1 LGSSPLNAIQN
12 GERIGSKVRL
22 RYASIVLFGLN
33 IAGAIFSFFFIAL
46 ITNKLSIEDYGT
58 WVMILK
64 YVQYMMLPSIIYT
77 LWLPRELCRGQN
89 SARTGLYA
97 SFIFG
102 VVSVPLYLILML
114 AIALN
119 FNQPLVPLLL
129 SCLVL
134 FFEYTFTSLSSI
146 SSSYAPEQN
155 GYSSVGMKAG
165 QAIFGFV
172 LVGTMSAGLTGAVI
186 AAIAGRAIMNAIS
199 LYYNRKFIA
208 TSSFDMST
216 FKGWLSKF
224 WLPLFGSLIGLI
236 QTLDVI
242 VVRIFYGNEIPIA
255 YYGVCI
261 NILTV
266 ALLANA
272 VASSLYPK
280 IVSKK
285 NLSDMPEAIWLL
297 LLFSVPVVFAILL
310 YAEPLIAIFGI
321 KYVGVAWALRVFSI
335 AFFIQLLSTLPG
347 AAYQALESLDEKE
360 SATTRLLI
368 NSAWFKNSLVTLVA
382 NSLYLGMLM
391 TFASFG
397 YPSLNFVS
405 IWGAITVFSNGVY
418 LVLILFLLKRDFNQ
432 NFPLKLVAKNLAILS
447 APVPLMMIPFCLV
460 QVSLSENVF
469 IMMQNLALP
478 GVSSFLLYF
487 LCLSCID
494 KRFRKTIH
502 DAYAKGITLLRPPKN

>member
-1 LGSSPLNAIQN
+1 LASSSSSDIQN

-33 IAGAIFSFFFIAL
+33 IAGAMFSFFFVAL
-46 ITNKLSIEDYGT
+46 LTNKLSIEDYGT
-58 WVMILK
+58 WVMLLK
-64 YVQYMMLPSIIYT
+64 YVQYGLLPSIIYT
-77 LWLPRELCRGQN
+77 LWLPRDLCRGQN
-89 SARTGLYA
+89 SSRTGLYA

-102 VVSVPLYLILML
+102 VISVPLYLVLML
-114 AIALN
+114 AISLN

-134 FFEYTFTSLSSI
+134 FFEYIFTSLSSI

-155 GYSSVGMKAG
+155 GYASVGMKG
-165 QAIFGFV
+165 SQAIFGFM
-172 LVGTMSAGLTGAVI
+172 LVGVMSAGLTGAVI
-186 AAIAGRAIMNAIS
+186 AAIAGRVILNVIS
-199 LYYNRKFIA
+199 LYYNRKLIA
-208 TSSFDMST
+208 TSSFNMRT

-236 QTLDVI
+236 LTLDVI
-242 VVRIFYGNEIPIA
+242 VVRVFYGNEIPIA

-261 NILTV
+261 NLLTI

-272 VASSLYPK
+272 VAASLYPK

-321 KYVGVAWALRVFSI
+321 KYVGVAWALRAFSI
-335 AFFIQLLSTLPG
+335 AFFIQLVATLPG

-360 SATTRLLI
+360 SVTTRSLL
-368 NSAWFKNSLVTLVA
+368 NSAWFKNSLVTLIA

-391 TFASFG
+391 AFASFG
-397 YPSLNFVS
+397 YPPLNFVS
-405 IWGAITVFSNGVY
+405 IWGAITIFSNGVY

-432 NFPLKLVAKNLAILS
+432 NFLKLFAKNLAIFSTPL
-447 APVPLMMIPFCLV
+447 PLMLIPFCLV
-460 QVSLSENVF
+460 QISLSENVF
-469 IMMQNLALP
+469 IMIQNLFLP
-478 GVSSFLLYF
+478 GASSFFLYF
-487 LCLSCID
+487 LGLFCID
-494 KRFRKTIH
+494 KRFRKTVH
-502 DAYAKGITLLRPPKN
+502 DAYAKGIAILRQPKN